1 MAKPWQNNMT
11 GYVPSTVGVKTNNG
25 FGDVSTLNCFHL
37 IFPLWK
43 TSVPMVVAK
52 TGLSL
57 NAIFTTLSSQQICE
71 TFNLIKPVCVGV
83 YILPPLKYISKN
95 SLFRFIV

>member
-1 MAKPWQNNMT
+1 
-11 GYVPSTVGVKTNNG
+11 
-25 FGDVSTLNCFHL
+25 LNCFHL

-71 TFNLIKPVCVGV
+71 TFNLIKPVCVCM
-83 YILPPLKYISKN
+83 YIYIGAIHNHWILLKVK
-95 SLFRFIV
+95 